1 MASVERGPTARA
13 TRSSRAYAEGEDAD
27 PWGDEALPVP
37 GRFTEAGEPPLV
49 VVTGP
54 APTGGIRVAEG
65 QARICYVRDV
75 GTFTAVLYDRSAH
88 HGQPLVSVVRR
99 ADGAPHVTV
108 VGGKVRVLYYDEE
121 AAAPARIEPISSDP
135 AGIESPAPAPAAR
148 RGEPGDERAG
158 GPGREGVP
166 PAVPPSPR
174 RDPVAAGRPFRLPTR
189 EEAPHAR
196 HPHRGA
202 PPPRPPA

>member
-1 MASVERGPTARA
+1 MPHFTVVSSYADYLTATVTVEAETLEQAFEPAIAKADETEAWDKSDHSGDPFLLAI
-13 TRSSRAYAEGEDAD
+13 AEGEDAD

-65 QARICYVRDV
+65 QARIRYVRDV

-121 AAAPARIEPISSDP
+121 AAAPARIEPI
-135 AGIESPAPAPAAR
+135 
-148 RGEPGDERAG
+148 
-158 GPGREGVP
+158 P
-166 PAVPPSPR
+166 P
-174 RDPVAAGRPFRLPTR
+174 
-189 EEAPHAR
+189 EAP
-196 HPHRGA
+196 
-202 PPPRPPA
+202 